1 MLKPWVRVMFKLFSL
16 KVLDLFKPLFNGLKV
31 NYEKLRAILK
41 AKLIMENRR
50 TSAFSNSFSGQ
61 ESNSKISQFFQNS
74 NFFKRGYI
82 LFLIYGL
89 ILAGL
94 CASIDDIKIRYTVLF
109 AVGMFLFFAGII
121 VDFTEVLID
130 TRDRDILLYKP
141 VGEKE
146 INLARLISLIIYV
159 VKLALIMF
167 GPALLLTL
175 VKRPQEVPILLVEV
189 VMLSVSLVMF
199 EYIFYYVLFRIFKNL
214 NIKSIITTVQ
224 VLIFVVLM
232 IGFQVFGHIIDKEMA
247 IKIFSSEAFKY
258 LFIPMWFTGPFELL
272 YGNFETINIIYTVL
286 LIVFFIGFIAI
297 NTAISK
303 DFEEILS
310 KKDKVIINKKSS
322 FLQRLTNKLF
332 AKNDMERAGVNMVF
346 WMKGSDEKLKFQL
359 GSISLMI
366 IVYPLIFLFAAFKK
380 GSDPM
385 ADMVLRDHARFVTLI
400 NYMSSMMALGI
411 WQILNYAT
419 NYKASI
425 IHLIT
430 GNLRLKEF
438 RNGVKKG
445 GLFSFIFVPVL
456 INAMLMS
463 LFVKNAWFI
472 DYINPIIFIMLS
484 GIIASDLLLKNIPFS
499 LDITK
504 IKNGQKGYFW
514 AGMAAMF
521 ITALLAGLNAL
532 LIFLNTPFIY
542 LYSLI
547 GLGALIYLL
556 KK

>member
-1 MLKPWVRVMFKLFSL
+1 MFKLFSL
-16 KVLDLFKPLFNGLKV
+16 KVLDLFKPLFRGLKV
-31 NYEKLRAILK
+31 DYEKLRAILK

-61 ESNSKISQFFQNS
+61 ENKSKISEFFQN
-74 NFFKRGYI
+74 NRFFKKGYI

-94 CASIDDIKIRYTVLF
+94 CYGVDDLKTRYTLLF
-109 AVGMFLFFAGII
+109 AVGIFLFFAGIVI
-121 VDFTEVLID
+121 DFTEVLID

-141 VGEKE
+141 VGERE

-167 GPALLLTL
+167 GPALLVTIL
-175 VKRPQEVPILLVEV
+175 KRPQEVPILLVEV

-199 EYIFYYVLFRIFKNL
+199 EYIFYYILFKIFKNL

-232 IGFQVFGHIIDKEMA
+232 IGFQVFGHIVDKEMA

-272 YGNFETINIIYTVL
+272 YGNFETINIIYTAL
-286 LIVFFIGFIAI
+286 LIIFFIGLIAI

-322 FLQRLTNKLF
+322 FLQRLTNKFF
-332 AKNDMERAGVNMVF
+332 AKNDMEKAGVNMVF

-359 GSISLMI
+359 GSLSLMI
-366 IVYPLIFLFAAFKK
+366 VVYPLIFYFAIFKK

-385 ADMVLRDHARFVTLI
+385 AETALKDHARFVTLI
-400 NYMSSMMALGI
+400 NYMSAMMAMSI

-430 GNLRLKEF
+430 GNLRLKEY

-445 GLFSFIFVPVL
+445 GLFAFIFVPIL
-456 INAMLMS
+456 INAMITS
-463 LFVKNAWFI
+463 FFIRNAWFI
-472 DYINPIIFIMLS
+472 DYVNPIIFIMLS
-484 GIIASDLLLKNIPFS
+484 EIIASDLMLKNIPFS
-499 LDITK
+499 MDVAK

-514 AGMAAMF
+514 AGMASMF
-521 ITALLAGLNAL
+521 ITSVFAGLNAL

-542 LYSLI
+542 LYSLL

>member
-1 MLKPWVRVMFKLFSL
+1 MFKLFSL

-167 GPALLLTL
+167 GPALLVTL
-175 VKRPQEVPILLVEV
+175 VKRPQEVSILLVEV

-199 EYIFYYVLFRIFKNL
+199 EYIFYYVLFKIFKNL

-232 IGFQVFGHIIDKEMA
+232 IGFQIFGHIVDKEMA

-310 KKDKVIINKKSS
+310 KKNKVIINKKSS
-322 FLQRLTNKLF
+322 FLQRLTNKFF

-366 IVYPLIFLFAAFKK
+366 VVYPLIFLFAAFKK
-380 GSDPM
+380 GSDQM

-400 NYMSSMMALGI
+400 NYMSAMMAMSI

-463 LFVKNAWFI
+463 LFVKNAWLI

-484 GIIASDLLLKNIPFS
+484 EIISSDLMLKNIPFS
-499 LDITK
+499 MDVAK

-521 ITALLAGLNAL
+521 ITAVLTGLNAL

>member
-1 MLKPWVRVMFKLFSL
+1 MFKLFSL

-94 CASIDDIKIRYTVLF
+94 CASIDDVKIRYTVLF

-232 IGFQVFGHIIDKEMA
+232 IGFQVFGHIVDKEMA

-322 FLQRLTNKLF
+322 FLQRLTNKFF
-332 AKNDMERAGVNMVF
+332 AKNDMEKAGVNMVF

-419 NYKASI
+419 NYKASV

>member
-1 MLKPWVRVMFKLFSL
+1 MFKLFSL

-232 IGFQVFGHIIDKEMA
+232 IGFQVFGHIVDKEMA

-322 FLQRLTNKLF
+322 FLQKLTNKFF

-472 DYINPIIFIMLS
+472 DYVNPIIFIMLS
-484 GIIASDLLLKNIPFS
+484 EIIASDLMLKNIPFS
-499 LDITK
+499 MDVAK

-514 AGMAAMF
+514 AGIAAMF
-521 ITALLAGLNAL
+521 ITAVLTGLNAL

>member
-1 MLKPWVRVMFKLFSL
+1 MFKLFSL

-232 IGFQVFGHIIDKEMA
+232 IGFQVFGHIVDKEMA

-322 FLQRLTNKLF
+322 FLQRLTNKFF

-419 NYKASI
+419 NYKASV

-521 ITALLAGLNAL
+521 ITAVLTGLNAL

>member
-1 MLKPWVRVMFKLFSL
+1 MFKLFSL

-50 TSAFSNSFSGQ
+50 TSAFSNSFSSQ

-94 CASIDDIKIRYTVLF
+94 CYGAEDIKLRYTALF

-167 GPALLLTL
+167 GPALLVTL
-175 VKRPQEVPILLVEV
+175 IKRPQEVPILLVEV

-199 EYIFYYVLFRIFKNL
+199 EYIFYYVLFKIFKNL

-232 IGFQVFGHIIDKEMA
+232 IGFQIFGHIVDKEMA

-310 KKDKVIINKKSS
+310 KKNKVIINKKSS
-322 FLQRLTNKLF
+322 FLQRLTNKFF

-366 IVYPLIFLFAAFKK
+366 IVYPLIFYFAIFKK
-380 GSDPM
+380 TQSPEATM
-385 ADMVLRDHARFVTLI
+385 TLAEMSRYITLI
-400 NYMSSMMALGI
+400 NYMSAMMSLSI

-419 NYKASI
+419 HYKASI

-430 GNLRLKEF
+430 GNLKLNKF
-438 RNGVKKG
+438 RDGVIKG
-445 GLFSFIFVPVL
+445 ALFAFVFVPVVLNAVIMSFL
-456 INAMLMS
+456 IRG
-463 LFVKNAWFI
+463 AWLI
-472 DYINPIIFIMLS
+472 DFINPIIFIMLS
-484 GIIASDLLLKNIPFS
+484 NIIGAKLILKKLPFS
-499 LDITK
+499 LDVTK
-504 IKNGQKGYFW
+504 IKNGQKGYFF
-514 AGMAAMF
+514 ASLAAMLV
-521 ITALLAGLNAL
+521 TAVFSGVNAL
-532 LIFLNTPFIY
+532 LIVFNNQFIY

>member
-1 MLKPWVRVMFKLFSL
+1 MFKLFSL

-50 TSAFSNSFSGQ
+50 TSAFSNSFSSQ

-94 CASIDDIKIRYTVLF
+94 CYGAEDIKLRYTALF

-167 GPALLLTL
+167 GPALLVTL
-175 VKRPQEVPILLVEV
+175 IKRPQEVPILLVEV

-199 EYIFYYVLFRIFKNL
+199 EYIFYYVLFKIFKNL

-232 IGFQVFGHIIDKEMA
+232 IGFQIFGHIVDKEMA

-310 KKDKVIINKKSS
+310 KKNKVIINKKSS
-322 FLQRLTNKLF
+322 FLQRLTNKFF

-366 IVYPLIFLFAAFKK
+366 IVYPLIFYFAIFKK
-380 GSDPM
+380 TQSPEAKM
-385 ADMVLRDHARFVTLI
+385 TLAEMSRYITLI
-400 NYMSSMMALGI
+400 NYMSAMMSLSI

-419 NYKASI
+419 HYKASI

-430 GNLRLKEF
+430 GNLKLNKF
-438 RNGVKKG
+438 RDGVIKG
-445 GLFSFIFVPVL
+445 ALFAFVFVPVVLNAVIMSFL
-456 INAMLMS
+456 IRG
-463 LFVKNAWFI
+463 AWLI
-472 DYINPIIFIMLS
+472 DFINPIIFIMLS
-484 GIIASDLLLKNIPFS
+484 NIIGAKLILKKLPFS
-499 LDITK
+499 LDVTK
-504 IKNGQKGYFW
+504 IKNGQKGYFF
-514 AGMAAMF
+514 ASLAAMLV
-521 ITALLAGLNAL
+521 TAVFSGVNAL
-532 LIFLNTPFIY
+532 LIVFNNQFIY

>member
-1 MLKPWVRVMFKLFSL
+1 MFKLFSL

-94 CASIDDIKIRYTVLF
+94 CYGAEDIKIRYTALF

-199 EYIFYYVLFRIFKNL
+199 EYIFYYILFRIFKNL

-232 IGFQVFGHIIDKEMA
+232 IGFQIFGHIVDKEMA

-258 LFIPMWFTGPFELL
+258 LFIPMWFTGPFELI
-272 YGNFETINIIYTVL
+272 YGNFDTINIIYTIL
-286 LIVFFIGFIAI
+286 LIVLFLALIAI

-310 KKDKVIINKKSS
+310 KKDKVIINKKES
-322 FLQRLTNKLF
+322 FLQRFTNKFF
-332 AKNDMERAGVNMVF
+332 ANNDMEKAGVNMVF

-359 GSISLMI
+359 GSLSLMI
-366 IVYPLIFLFAAFKK
+366 IVYPLIFYFAIFKK
-380 GSDPM
+380 TQSPEATM
-385 ADMVLRDHARFVTLI
+385 TLAEMSRYITLI
-400 NYMSSMMALGI
+400 NYMSAMMSLSI

-419 NYKASI
+419 HYKASI

-430 GNLRLKEF
+430 GNLKLNKF
-438 RNGVKKG
+438 RDGVIKG
-445 GLFSFIFVPVL
+445 ALFAFVFVPVVLNAVIMSFL
-456 INAMLMS
+456 IRG
-463 LFVKNAWFI
+463 AWLI
-472 DYINPIIFIMLS
+472 DFINPIIFIMLS
-484 GIIASDLLLKNIPFS
+484 NIIGAKLILKKLPFS
-499 LDITK
+499 LDVTK
-504 IKNGQKGYFW
+504 IKNGQKGYFF
-514 AGMAAMF
+514 ASLAAMLV
-521 ITALLAGLNAL
+521 TAVFSGVNAL
-532 LIFLNTPFIY
+532 LIVFNNQFIY
-542 LYSLI
+542 LYTII

>member
-1 MLKPWVRVMFKLFSL
+1 MFKLFSL

-41 AKLIMENRR
+41 VKLIMENRR

-232 IGFQVFGHIIDKEMA
+232 IGFQVFGHIVDKEMA

-322 FLQRLTNKLF
+322 FLQRLTNKFF

-366 IVYPLIFLFAAFKK
+366 IVYPLIFLFAAFKN

-419 NYKASI
+419 NYKASV

-484 GIIASDLLLKNIPFS
+484 EIIASDLMLKNIPFS
-499 LDITK
+499 MDVAK

-521 ITALLAGLNAL
+521 ITAVLTGLNAL
-532 LIFLNTPFIY
+532 PILLNTPFIY

>member
-1 MLKPWVRVMFKLFSL
+1 MFKLFSL

-232 IGFQVFGHIIDKEMA
+232 IGFQVFGHIVDKEMA

-322 FLQRLTNKLF
+322 FLQKLTNKFF

-472 DYINPIIFIMLS
+472 DYVNPIIFIMLS

>member
-1 MLKPWVRVMFKLFSL
+1 MFKLFSL
-16 KVLDLFKPLFNGLKV
+16 KVLDLFKPLFKGLKV
-31 NYEKLRAILK
+31 DYDKLRAILK

-232 IGFQVFGHIIDKEMA
+232 IGFQIFGHIVDKEMA

-322 FLQRLTNKLF
+322 FLQRLTNKFF

-366 IVYPLIFLFAAFKK
+366 IVYPLIFYFAIFKK
-380 GSDPM
+380 TQSPEATM
-385 ADMVLRDHARFVTLI
+385 TLAEMSRYITLI
-400 NYMSSMMALGI
+400 NYMSAMMSLSI

-419 NYKASI
+419 HYKASI

-430 GNLRLKEF
+430 GNLKLNKF
-438 RNGVKKG
+438 RDGVIKG
-445 GLFSFIFVPVL
+445 ALFAFVFVPVVLNAVIMSFL
-456 INAMLMS
+456 IRG
-463 LFVKNAWFI
+463 AWLI
-472 DYINPIIFIMLS
+472 DFINPIIFIMLS
-484 GIIASDLLLKNIPFS
+484 NIIGAKLILKKLPFS
-499 LDITK
+499 LDVTK
-504 IKNGQKGYFW
+504 IKNGQKGYFF
-514 AGMAAMF
+514 ASLAAMLV
-521 ITALLAGLNAL
+521 TAVFSGVNAL
-532 LIFLNTPFIY
+532 LIVFNNQFIY

>member
-1 MLKPWVRVMFKLFSL
+1 MFKLFSL

-50 TSAFSNSFSGQ
+50 TSAFSNSFSSQ

-232 IGFQVFGHIIDKEMA
+232 IGFQVFGHIVDKEMA

-322 FLQRLTNKLF
+322 FLQRLTNKFF

-385 ADMVLRDHARFVTLI
+385 ADMVLKDHARFVTLI
-400 NYMSSMMALGI
+400 NYMSAMMAMSI

-484 GIIASDLLLKNIPFS
+484 EIIASDLMLKNIPFS
-499 LDITK
+499 MDVAK

-521 ITALLAGLNAL
+521 ITAVLTGLNAL

>member
-1 MLKPWVRVMFKLFSL
+1 MFKLFSL

-130 TRDRDILLYKP
+130 TRDRDILRYKP

-521 ITALLAGLNAL
+521 ITALLTGLNAL
-532 LIFLNTPFIY
+532 LIFLNTPLIY

>member
-1 MLKPWVRVMFKLFSL
+1 MFKLFSL

-61 ESNSKISQFFQNS
+61 ESNGKISQFFQNS

-167 GPALLLTL
+167 GPALLVTL

-232 IGFQVFGHIIDKEMA
+232 IGFQVFGHIVDKEMA

-322 FLQRLTNKLF
+322 FLQRLTNKFF
-332 AKNDMERAGVNMVF
+332 AKNDMEKAGVNMVF

-359 GSISLMI
+359 GSLSLMI
-366 IVYPLIFLFAAFKK
+366 IVYPLIFYFAMFNKAKNPDTEMIL
-380 GSDPM
+380 GNMS
-385 ADMVLRDHARFVTLI
+385 RFVTLI
-400 NYMSSMMALGI
+400 NYMSAMMAMSI

-430 GNLRLKEF
+430 GNLRLKEY

-445 GLFSFIFVPVL
+445 GLFAFIFVPIL
-456 INAMLMS
+456 INAMIMS
-463 LFVKNAWFI
+463 LLIRNAWFI
-472 DYINPIIFIMLS
+472 DYVNPIIFIMLS
-484 GIIASDLLLKNIPFS
+484 EIIASDLMLKNIPFS
-499 LDITK
+499 MDVAK

-514 AGMAAMF
+514 AGMAAMLI
-521 ITALLAGLNAL
+521 ITVLSGLNAL

-542 LYSLI
+542 LYSLL

>member
-1 MLKPWVRVMFKLFSL
+1 MFKLFSL

-61 ESNSKISQFFQNS
+61 ESNGKISQFFQNS

-167 GPALLLTL
+167 GPALLLTI

-232 IGFQVFGHIIDKEMA
+232 IGFQVFGHIVDKEMA

-322 FLQRLTNKLF
+322 FLQRLTNKFF

-419 NYKASI
+419 NYKASV

>member
-1 MLKPWVRVMFKLFSL
+1 MFKLFSL

-41 AKLIMENRR
+41 VKLIMENRR

-232 IGFQVFGHIIDKEMA
+232 IGFQVFGHIVDKEMA

-322 FLQRLTNKLF
+322 FLQRLTNKFF

-366 IVYPLIFLFAAFKK
+366 IVYPLIFLFAAFKN

-419 NYKASI
+419 NYKASV

>member
-1 MLKPWVRVMFKLFSL
+1 MFKLFSL
-16 KVLDLFKPLFNGLKV
+16 KVLDLFKPLFKGLKV
-31 NYEKLRAILK
+31 DYDKLRAILK

-232 IGFQVFGHIIDKEMA
+232 IGFQFFGHIVDKEMA

-310 KKDKVIINKKSS
+310 KKNKVIINKKSS
-322 FLQRLTNKLF
+322 FLQRLTNKFF

-400 NYMSSMMALGI
+400 NYMSSMMAMGI

-521 ITALLAGLNAL
+521 ITALLTGLNAL

>member
-1 MLKPWVRVMFKLFSL
+1 MFKLFSL

-31 NYEKLRAILK
+31 DYDKLRAILK

-61 ESNSKISQFFQNS
+61 ESKSRLSEFFQNS

-94 CASIDDIKIRYTVLF
+94 CYGVDDIKIRYTALF

-167 GPALLLTL
+167 GPALLVTI
-175 VKRPQEVPILLVEV
+175 VKRPQEVPILIVEV

-232 IGFQVFGHIIDKEMA
+232 IGFQIFGHLVDKEMA
-247 IKIFSSEAFKY
+247 LKIFSSEAFKY

-272 YGNFETINIIYTVL
+272 YGNFETINIIYTGL
-286 LIVFFIGFIAI
+286 LIVFFIGLIAI

-322 FLQRLTNKLF
+322 FLQRLTNKFF

>member
-1 MLKPWVRVMFKLFSL
+1 MFKLFSL

-232 IGFQVFGHIIDKEMA
+232 IGFQVFGHIVDKEMA

-286 LIVFFIGFIAI
+286 LILFFIGFIAI

-322 FLQRLTNKLF
+322 FLQRLTNKFF

>member
-1 MLKPWVRVMFKLFSL
+1 MFKLFSL

-94 CASIDDIKIRYTVLF
+94 CASIDDVKIRYTVLF

-232 IGFQVFGHIIDKEMA
+232 IGFQVFGHIVDKEMA

-322 FLQRLTNKLF
+322 FLQRLTNKFF

-385 ADMVLRDHARFVTLI
+385 ADMVLKDHARFVTLI
-400 NYMSSMMALGI
+400 NYMSAMMAMSI

-484 GIIASDLLLKNIPFS
+484 EIIASDLMLKNIPFS
-499 LDITK
+499 MDVAK

-521 ITALLAGLNAL
+521 ITAVLTGLNAL

>member
-1 MLKPWVRVMFKLFSL
+1 MFKLFSL

-50 TSAFSNSFSGQ
+50 TSAFSNSFSSQ

-232 IGFQVFGHIIDKEMA
+232 IGFQVFGHIVDKEMA

-310 KKDKVIINKKSS
+310 KKNKVIINKKSS
-322 FLQRLTNKLF
+322 FLQRLTNKFF

>member
-1 MLKPWVRVMFKLFSL
+1 MFKLFSL

-232 IGFQVFGHIIDKEMA
+232 IGFQVFGHIVDKEMA

-322 FLQRLTNKLF
+322 FLQRLTNKFF
-332 AKNDMERAGVNMVF
+332 AKNDMEKAGVNMVF

-400 NYMSSMMALGI
+400 NYMSSMMAMGI

-532 LIFLNTPFIY
+532 LIFLNTPLIY

>member
-1 MLKPWVRVMFKLFSL
+1 MFKLFSL

-232 IGFQVFGHIIDKEMA
+232 IGFQVFGHIVDKEMA

-322 FLQRLTNKLF
+322 FLQRLTNKFF

-385 ADMVLRDHARFVTLI
+385 AEMVLRDHARFVTLI

-419 NYKASI
+419 NYKASV

>member
-1 MLKPWVRVMFKLFSL
+1 MFKLFSL

-50 TSAFSNSFSGQ
+50 TSAFSNSFSSQ

-94 CASIDDIKIRYTVLF
+94 CASIDNIKIRYTVLF

-232 IGFQVFGHIIDKEMA
+232 IGFQVFGHIVDKEMA

-322 FLQRLTNKLF
+322 FLQRLTNKFF

-385 ADMVLRDHARFVTLI
+385 ADMVLKDHARFVTLI
-400 NYMSSMMALGI
+400 NYMSAMMAMSI

-484 GIIASDLLLKNIPFS
+484 EIIASDLMLKNIPFS
-499 LDITK
+499 MDVAK

-521 ITALLAGLNAL
+521 ITAVLTGLNAL

>member
-1 MLKPWVRVMFKLFSL
+1 MFKLFSL

-94 CASIDDIKIRYTVLF
+94 CASIDDVKIRYTVLF

-232 IGFQVFGHIIDKEMA
+232 IGFQVFGHIVDKEMA

-322 FLQRLTNKLF
+322 FLQRLTNKFF
-332 AKNDMERAGVNMVF
+332 AKNDMEKAGVNMVF

-385 ADMVLRDHARFVTLI
+385 ADIILRDHARFVTLI

-419 NYKASI
+419 NYKASV

>member
-1 MLKPWVRVMFKLFSL
+1 MFKLFSL

-61 ESNSKISQFFQNS
+61 ESNGKISQFFQNS

-94 CASIDDIKIRYTVLF
+94 CYGAEDIKLRYTALF

-232 IGFQVFGHIIDKEMA
+232 IGFQVFGHIVDKEMA

-310 KKDKVIINKKSS
+310 KKNKVIINKKSS
-322 FLQRLTNKLF
+322 FLQRLTNKFF

-366 IVYPLIFLFAAFKK
+366 IVYPLIFYFAIFKK
-380 GSDPM
+380 TQSPEATM
-385 ADMVLRDHARFVTLI
+385 TLAEMSRYITLI
-400 NYMSSMMALGI
+400 NYMSAMMSLSI

-419 NYKASI
+419 HYKASI

-430 GNLRLKEF
+430 GNLKLNKF
-438 RNGVKKG
+438 RDGVIKG
-445 GLFSFIFVPVL
+445 ALFAFVFVPVVLNAVIMSFL
-456 INAMLMS
+456 IRG
-463 LFVKNAWFI
+463 AWLI
-472 DYINPIIFIMLS
+472 DFINPIIFIMLS
-484 GIIASDLLLKNIPFS
+484 NIIGAKLILKKLPFS
-499 LDITK
+499 LDVTK
-504 IKNGQKGYFW
+504 IKNGQKGYFF
-514 AGMAAMF
+514 ASLAAMLV
-521 ITALLAGLNAL
+521 TAVFSGVNAL
-532 LIFLNTPFIY
+532 LIVFNNQFIY
-542 LYSLI
+542 LYTII

>member
-1 MLKPWVRVMFKLFSL
+1 MFKLFSL
-16 KVLDLFKPLFNGLKV
+16 KVLDLFKPLFNGLRV
-31 NYEKLRAILK
+31 DYNKLRAILK
-41 AKLIMENRR
+41 AKLIMESRR

-61 ESNSKISQFFQNS
+61 ESKSKLSQFFQNS

-89 ILAGL
+89 VLAGL
-94 CASIDDIKIRYTVLF
+94 CASIDDVKTRYTVLF

-130 TRDRDILLYKP
+130 TRDRNILLFKP
-141 VGEKE
+141 VGERE
-146 INLARLISLIIYV
+146 VNLARLISLIIYV

-199 EYIFYYVLFRIFKNL
+199 EYIFYYALFKIFKNL

-232 IGFQVFGHIIDKEMA
+232 IGFQVFGHIVDKEMA

-310 KKDKVIINKKSS
+310 KKDKVIINKKTS
-322 FLQRLTNKLF
+322 FLQRLTNKFF

-400 NYMSSMMALGI
+400 NYMSSIMAMGI

-456 INAMLMS
+456 LDAMIMS

-499 LDITK
+499 MDLTK

-514 AGMAAMF
+514 AGMASMF
-521 ITALLAGLNAL
+521 ITAVLTGLNAL

>member
-1 MLKPWVRVMFKLFSL
+1 MFKLFSL

-31 NYEKLRAILK
+31 NYKKLRAILK

-232 IGFQVFGHIIDKEMA
+232 IGFQVFGHIVDKEMA

-322 FLQRLTNKLF
+322 FLQRLTNKFF
-332 AKNDMERAGVNMVF
+332 AKNDMEKAGVNMVF

-400 NYMSSMMALGI
+400 NYMSSMMAMGI

>member
-1 MLKPWVRVMFKLFSL
+1 MFKLFSL

-94 CASIDDIKIRYTVLF
+94 CYGAEDIKIRYTALF

-167 GPALLLTL
+167 GPALLVTL
-175 VKRPQEVPILLVEV
+175 VKRPQEVSILLVEV

-199 EYIFYYVLFRIFKNL
+199 EYIFYYVLFKIFKNL

-232 IGFQVFGHIIDKEMA
+232 IGFQIFGHIVDKEMA

-310 KKDKVIINKKSS
+310 KKNKVIINKKSS
-322 FLQRLTNKLF
+322 FLQRLTNKFF

-366 IVYPLIFLFAAFKK
+366 VVYPLIFLFAAFKK
-380 GSDPM
+380 GSDQM

-400 NYMSSMMALGI
+400 NYMSAMMAMSI

-463 LFVKNAWFI
+463 LFVKNAWLI

-484 GIIASDLLLKNIPFS
+484 EIISSDLMLKNIPFS
-499 LDITK
+499 MDVAK

-521 ITALLAGLNAL
+521 ITAVLTGLNAL

>member
-1 MLKPWVRVMFKLFSL
+1 MFKLFSL

-94 CASIDDIKIRYTVLF
+94 CASIDDIKIRYTALF

-232 IGFQVFGHIIDKEMA
+232 IGFQVFGHIVDKEMA

-322 FLQRLTNKLF
+322 FLQRLTNKFF

-419 NYKASI
+419 NYKASV

-521 ITALLAGLNAL
+521 ITALLTGLNAL
-532 LIFLNTPFIY
+532 LIFLNTPLIY

-547 GLGALIYLL
+547 GLGALIYLF

>member
-1 MLKPWVRVMFKLFSL
+1 MFKLFSL

-31 NYEKLRAILK
+31 NYEKLRAIVK

-61 ESNSKISQFFQNS
+61 ESNGKISQFFQNS

-232 IGFQVFGHIIDKEMA
+232 IGFQVFGHIVDKEMA

-322 FLQRLTNKLF
+322 FLQRLTNKFF

-419 NYKASI
+419 NYKASV

>member
-1 MLKPWVRVMFKLFSL
+1 MFKLFSL

-61 ESNSKISQFFQNS
+61 ESNGKISQFFQNS

-232 IGFQVFGHIIDKEMA
+232 IGFQVFGHIVDKEMA

-322 FLQRLTNKLF
+322 FLQRLTNKFF

-419 NYKASI
+419 NYKASV

-445 GLFSFIFVPVL
+445 GLFSFIFMPVL

>member
-1 MLKPWVRVMFKLFSL
+1 MFKLFSL

-61 ESNSKISQFFQNS
+61 ESNGKISQFFQNS

-232 IGFQVFGHIIDKEMA
+232 IGFQIFGHIVDKEMA

-310 KKDKVIINKKSS
+310 KKNKVIINKKSS
-322 FLQRLTNKLF
+322 FLQRLTNKFF

-400 NYMSSMMALGI
+400 NYMSSMMAMGI

-521 ITALLAGLNAL
+521 ITALLTGLNAL

>member
-1 MLKPWVRVMFKLFSL
+1 MFKLFSL

-232 IGFQVFGHIIDKEMA
+232 IGFQVFGHLVDKEMA
-247 IKIFSSEAFKY
+247 LKIFSSEAFKY

-310 KKDKVIINKKSS
+310 KKNKVIINKKSS
-322 FLQRLTNKLF
+322 FLQRLTNKFF

-419 NYKASI
+419 NYKASV